1 MDSKDENTDVSV
13 EQLFLSLLEEG
24 EGVANRIMMS
34 MDIDLDSLYEQFSNQ
49 LIREGKS
56 ISTKLAIE
64 DFAVDFTEEARNGNF
79 DPVIGRDEEICH
91 MIEILL
97 RRKKCNPLLIGDAG
111 VGKTALVEELARRIV
126 LGLVPNELKNMR
138 ILSVA
143 ISSLV
148 AGTKYRGE
156 FEERI
161 NKMIEELEQAPNI
174 ILFID
179 EIHTIIGAG
188 GAEGAIDASNIL
200 KPYLARGKIKV
211 IGATTKLEYMK
222 FLEGDKAFDR
232 RFQKIIIEEPNLE
245 NVKSILLHLKEI
257 YENFYG
263 IILTDD
269 ILFSVAELS
278 ERYISNGK
286 QPDKAID
293 LLDESCSKLVS
304 MNTLTN
310 KKVQQLQLE
319 LSEIIESK
327 NKYIVEHNFKEAT
340 LLREKEHFLQS
351 KINRLLVKSQTSLK
365 PTLSIDVIYDVIYS
379 KTKIP
384 IKKIL
389 NLNSESLKRELERV
403 VLGQDEA
410 VSILSKTI
418 FSRSHDRKTP
428 KSFLLVGKSG
438 LGKTLLVRKF
448 ANLLY
453 PKDAFI
459 KLDMSEYRDSN
470 SVSKILGSPPGY
482 VGYQDK
488 NTVLEKIKMHSYS
501 VLLLDEVE
509 KSHPSVLKLFLQVL
523 DDGVMTTAYGD
534 TVDFSNVVIFMT
546 SNLGSSKESLGFLE
560 NDKSFIKK
568 DLKDFFGPELIN
580 RIDAILYFYPFS
592 SDVIDKVILQ
602 KIRNKF
608 SDISLEQT
616 KSILKEIKKNCQY
629 QEYGARKI
637 DKLLEQID
645 LNTVYK

>member
-1 MDSKDENTDVSV
+1 
-13 EQLFLSLLEEG
+13 
-24 EGVANRIMMS
+24 
-34 MDIDLDSLYEQFSNQ
+34 
-49 LIREGKS
+49 
-56 ISTKLAIE
+56 
-64 DFAVDFTEEARNGNF
+64 
-79 DPVIGRDEEICH
+79 
-91 MIEILL
+91 
-97 RRKKCNPLLIGDAG
+97 
-111 VGKTALVEELARRIV
+111 
-126 LGLVPNELKNMR
+126 
-138 ILSVA
+138 
-143 ISSLV
+143 
-148 AGTKYRGE
+148 
-156 FEERI
+156 
-161 NKMIEELEQAPNI
+161 MIEELEQAPNI

>member
-1 MDSKDENTDVSV
+1 MGSKQTKWFLYTPLLKKIIENAILDSKDENTDVSV

-286 QPDKAID
+286 QPDKA
-293 LLDESCSKLVS
+293 C
-304 MNTLTN
+304 
-310 KKVQQLQLE
+310 
-319 LSEIIESK
+319 
-327 NKYIVEHNFKEAT
+327 
-340 LLREKEHFLQS
+340 
-351 KINRLLVKSQTSLK
+351 
-365 PTLSIDVIYDVIYS
+365 
-379 KTKIP
+379 
-384 IKKIL
+384 
-389 NLNSESLKRELERV
+389 
-403 VLGQDEA
+403 
-410 VSILSKTI
+410 
-418 FSRSHDRKTP
+418 
-428 KSFLLVGKSG
+428 
-438 LGKTLLVRKF
+438 
-448 ANLLY
+448 LLY
-453 PKDAFI
+453 TSDAA
-459 KLDMSEYRDSN
+459 
-470 SVSKILGSPPGY
+470 
-482 VGYQDK
+482 
-488 NTVLEKIKMHSYS
+488 
-501 VLLLDEVE
+501 
-509 KSHPSVLKLFLQVL
+509 
-523 DDGVMTTAYGD
+523 DD
-534 TVDFSNVVIFMT
+534 
-546 SNLGSSKESLGFLE
+546 
-560 NDKSFIKK
+560 
-568 DLKDFFGPELIN
+568 
-580 RIDAILYFYPFS
+580 
-592 SDVIDKVILQ
+592 
-602 KIRNKF
+602 
-608 SDISLEQT
+608 
-616 KSILKEIKKNCQY
+616 
-629 QEYGARKI
+629 
-637 DKLLEQID
+637 
-645 LNTVYK
+645 